1 MSVPNPPTQSVW
13 TEAERRK
20 AVAHAKASIEA
31 RNQSPPN
38 PTSNRKSFFA
48 PSNSLFVA
56 TGVAFI
62 LYAFNVGGF
71 QLLVDGFVSK
81 LIFSV
86 QFEDKVLASAIPHIW
101 MTLLV
106 FATLLG
112 LFLVLEEFKL
122 RHKERGQAAR
132 KPITMEEF
140 IGFAAQHHISATVA
154 EEAYKLLLPYYT
166 RHLRTR
172 ITDSLSKDLQL
183 TPTEHLALYRK
194 LLSRTNRTQ
203 SDPAQIET
211 VLDLLTTVEASS
223 PRYLTQFDEEPILVA
238 VPE

>member
-1 MSVPNPPTQSVW
+1 MSVPNPSTRAVW
-13 TEAERRK
+13 TEAERRE
-20 AVAHAKASIEA
+20 AVARAKANIEA
-31 RNQSPPN
+31 HNQSSPDP
-38 PTSNRKSFFA
+38 NRKSFFA

-71 QLLVDGFVSK
+71 QDFLDGFFSK
-81 LIFSV
+81 LILSV
-86 QFEDKVLASAIPHIW
+86 QFENKALAAAIPHTW

-106 FATLLG
+106 FSALLG
-112 LFLVLEEFKL
+112 LFLVVDELKF
-122 RHKERGQAAR
+122 RQRARSRAAR

-154 EEAYKLLLPYYT
+154 EEAYKLLLPHYLK
-166 RHLRTR
+166 HLRTR
-172 ITDSLSKDLQL
+172 LTDSLSKDLQL

-223 PRYLTQFDEEPILVA
+223 PRFATQLDEESLLVA